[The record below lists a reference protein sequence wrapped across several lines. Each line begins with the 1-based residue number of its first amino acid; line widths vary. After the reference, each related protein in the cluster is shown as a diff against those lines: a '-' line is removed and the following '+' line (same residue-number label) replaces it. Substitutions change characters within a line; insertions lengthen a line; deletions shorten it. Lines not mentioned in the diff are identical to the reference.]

1 MRCAGFIDLRAVAAA
16 SDLVAPALIRIG
28 PDTTFRMPSRGC
40 SRYLHPGDAPRMGEW
55 PRQGSSPCRGP
66 TLRPTR
72 WDVVVLTKLLVR
84 GGSAAHAGAMFVVT
98 DAEAAAIRVVFERE
112 GDVSA
117 TIEVRRL
124 FLGVTDNVKARA
136 HARTI
141 AGWKPLPMPTS
152 PVTRLHPEKGR

>member
-1 MRCAGFIDLRAVAAA
+1 
-16 SDLVAPALIRIG
+16 
-28 PDTTFRMPSRGC
+28 
-40 SRYLHPGDAPRMGEW
+40 MGEW
-55 PRQGSSPCRGP
+55 PRQDFRPLSGPFSSADMVGWVGSAVRGSSA
-66 TLRPTR
+66 
-72 WDVVVLTKLLVR
+72 
-84 GGSAAHAGAMFVVT
+84 SHAGAMFVVT
-98 DAEAAAIRVVFERE
+98 EAEAAAIRVVFERE